1 MQSSVRCKGCEGVS
15 RFGRLFAVV
24 WALVVCVLACPSAQA
39 QSTLSLDVAPV
50 LGPSSPSVDGW
61 GELYLRLEN
70 RGDQAVSGFLEL
82 RSDALSRS
90 ALRPASSARA
100 LSRAPFAVAASSRVT
115 LLLPSHSLVTRVGEA
130 KVVAVDA
137 KGNELCMSR
146 LTPLRTLDPLLFDLS
161 APSRIAVALSGALMP
176 IKRRTYGYAYG
187 GATLSVS
194 MPQQNPTT
202 GEPVLPDLAAGYAS
216 ATVVLASGRSLS
228 TLSPTARDALF
239 SWVLGGGALAVVID
253 RPEDVSSPSLEAL
266 VGGRVHRTAVARQLA
281 QMTQF
286 AVRADAVGKTGP
298 SGEPRIVLQSA
309 EPSPGLA
316 ATLSGLSGGNLR
328 PSPWGESA
336 SYGLGEVHFLAF
348 NPDAE
353 LGANDPW
360 ARLKVMDLIRHA
372 WERANVVALPH
383 GEASLDDSRV
393 SGVRRVLD
401 PNEST
406 RWTVVVSAL
415 LLLIYA
421 ALAGPLN
428 FFIAQR
434 RGRPLR
440 ALLYL
445 PIWAGLALASIVVL
459 GILGKGVTGR
469 ARHLT
474 LIEAGAGMARAAVTR
489 FRGLYGSAADDLTVR
504 AARGRVLDVAGEL
517 DDITRDLVVDRD
529 GLRLERLREKPWE
542 VQVVREDGFVNLGA
556 GVSLVQGERGAISI
570 KNRCARDL
578 LSVVVSAPGQGLAYF
593 PKIAD
598 GQTVRVDAGRWLGHF
613 APITTAS
620 GSHALSVD
628 SFRSDIEEHAKGSA
642 VAWDALETLAGNE
655 VDWWPTDVP
664 VLLGEIEGGEGKTQD
679 SGLRLDVD
687 RVLVRVIGYGGV
699 P

>member
-1 MQSSVRCKGCEGVS
+1 VL
-15 RFGRLFAVV
+15 RFGRVLALLCALL
-24 WALVVCVLACPSAQA
+24 ALVLGTRSALA
-39 QSTLSLDVAPV
+39 QSALSLEATSV
-50 LGPSSPSVDGW
+50 LGPGSPSTDGW

-70 RGDQAVSGFLEL
+70 SGDQAVSGFVELHADQALRGGL
-82 RSDALSRS
+82 RSL
-90 ALRPASSARA
+90 PPARA
-100 LSRAPFAVAASSRVT
+100 LSRAPFAVAAKSRVT

-130 KVVAVDA
+130 KVVAIDS
-137 KGNELCMSR
+137 KGNELATDR
-146 LTPLRTLDPLLFDLS
+146 LTPARTLDPLLFDLS
-161 APSRIAVALSGALMP
+161 EPSRIAAVLNAAPMP
-176 IKRRTYGYAYG
+176 IKRRAYGYAYG

-194 MPQQNPTT
+194 IPQQNPTT

-216 ATVVLASGRSLS
+216 ATVVLATGRTLS
-228 TLSPTARDALF
+228 TLSPALRDALF
-239 SWVLGGGALAVVID
+239 SWVLGGGALAVVLD
-253 RPEDVSSPSLEAL
+253 RPEDVQSPWLEAL
-266 VGGRVHRTAVARQLA
+266 VGGHVHATAAAHQLT
-281 QMTQF
+281 QITQF
-286 AVRADAVGKTGP
+286 AVRADGAGKTAPG
-298 SGEPRIVLQSA
+298 GEPRIVLQNA
-309 EPSPGLA
+309 QPSPELA
-316 ATLSGLSGGNLR
+316 ATLSGLGGANLR
-328 PSPWGESA
+328 PSPWGEST

-348 NPDAE
+348 NPDSE

-360 ARLKVMDLIRHA
+360 ARLKVVDLIRHA

-428 FFIAQR
+428 FFLAQR
-434 RGRPLR
+434 KGKPLR

-445 PIWAGLALASIVVL
+445 PIWAGLALGSIVVL
-459 GILGKGVTGR
+459 GILGKGVVGR

-474 LIEAGAGMARAAVTR
+474 LIESGAGMARAAVTR

-504 AARGRVLDVAGEL
+504 AARGSVLDVVGEP
-517 DDITRDLVVDRD
+517 DDITRDLVIDRD

-542 VQVVREDGFVNLGA
+542 VQVVREDGFLNLGA
-556 GVSLVQGERGAISI
+556 GVSLVANAEGTLTI

-578 LSVVVSAPGQGLAYF
+578 LSVIVKAPNLGFAYF

-598 GQTVRVDAGRWLGHF
+598 GQTVSAESGRSLGHF
-613 APITTAS
+613 MTTTSAT

-628 SFRSDIEEHAKGSA
+628 GFRTDVEEHTKGIGA
-642 VAWDALETLAGNE
+642 AWDALETLAGSE
-655 VDWWPTDVP
+655 VDWWPEDVP
-664 VLLGEIEGGEGKTQD
+664 VLIAELEGGEGKTVD
-679 SGLRLDVD
+679 SGLHLDVD

>member
-1 MQSSVRCKGCEGVS
+1 MPRL
-15 RFGRLFAVV
+15 GRVLALLS
-24 WALVVCVLACPSAQA
+24 ALVALAFSAHPAQA
-39 QSTLSLDVAPV
+39 QSALSLEGTPV
-50 LGPSSPSVDGW
+50 LGASSPSTDGW

-70 RGDQAVSGFLEL
+70 SGDQALSGFVELHADQALHGGL
-82 RSDALSRS
+82 RSL
-90 ALRPASSARA
+90 PPARA
-100 LSRAPFAVAASSRVT
+100 LSRAPFAVAAKSRVT

-130 KVVAVDA
+130 KVVAFDS
-137 KGNELCMSR
+137 KGNELCSDR
-146 LTPLRTLDPLLFDLS
+146 LTPARTLDPLLFDLS
-161 APSRIAVALSGALMP
+161 EPSRIAAALNQAPMP
-176 IKRRTYGYAYG
+176 IKRRAYGYAYG

-216 ATVVLASGRSLS
+216 ATVVLASGRTLS
-228 TLSPTARDALF
+228 TLSPVARDALF
-239 SWVLGGGALAVVID
+239 SWVLSGGALAVVLD
-253 RPEDVSSPSLEAL
+253 RPEDVQSPWLEAL
-266 VGGRVHRTAVARQLA
+266 AGGHVRTTAAAHQLT
-281 QMTQF
+281 QISQF
-286 AVRADAVGKTGP
+286 AVRADGAGKTAPG
-298 SGEPRIVLQSA
+298 GEPRIVLQNA
-309 EPSPGLA
+309 QPSPELA
-316 ATLSGLSGGNLR
+316 ATLSGLSGANLR
-328 PSPWGESA
+328 LSPWGESA

-348 NPDAE
+348 NPDSE

-360 ARLKVMDLIRHA
+360 ARLKVVDLIRHA

-434 RGRPLR
+434 KGRPLR

-445 PIWAGLALASIVVL
+445 PIWAGLALGSIVVL
-459 GILGKGVTGR
+459 GILGKGVVGR

-504 AARGRVLDVAGEL
+504 AARGSVLDVVGEP

-542 VQVVREDGFVNLGA
+542 VQVVREDGFLNLGA
-556 GVSLVQGERGAISI
+556 GVSLVLGTDGSLSI

-578 LSVVVSAPGQGLAYF
+578 LSVVVKAPHEGFAYF

-598 GQTVRVDAGRWLGHF
+598 GQTVSAQSGRLLGHF
-613 APITTAS
+613 TTTTSAS
-620 GSHALSVD
+620 GSHALSVEA
-628 SFRSDIEEHAKGSA
+628 FRSDAEEHTKGIGA
-642 VAWDALETLAGNE
+642 AWDALETLAGSE
-655 VDWWPTDVP
+655 VDWWPEDVP
-664 VLLGEIEGGEGKTQD
+664 VLIAELEGGEGKTQD
-679 SGLRLDVD
+679 SSLRLDVD